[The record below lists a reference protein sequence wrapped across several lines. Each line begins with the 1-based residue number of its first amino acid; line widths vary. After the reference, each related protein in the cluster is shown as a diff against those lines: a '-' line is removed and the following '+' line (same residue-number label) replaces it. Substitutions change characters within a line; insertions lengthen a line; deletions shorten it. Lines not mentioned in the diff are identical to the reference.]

1 MKLLSERWLDYVEKH
16 KEKLDERFLTLFKT
30 YDLADFIFRVEEGH
44 SDPDESPR
52 LFPSYAF
59 EFLVSTDNSF
69 KKIKIEI
76 SQEFMPAATE
86 NEKLLPFETYFDI
99 NRSDAYAL
107 DKFFYDF
114 GEAQRRDL

>member
-1 MKLLSERWLDYVEKH
+1 MKLLSERWLEYVEEH
-16 KEKLDERFLTLFKT
+16 KEKLDEHFLTLFRT

-69 KKIKIEI
+69 KKIKIDV
-76 SQEFMPAATE
+76 SQEVIPVAIE
-86 NEKLLPFETYFDI
+86 NEKTLPFETYYNI
-99 NRSDAYAL
+99 NRSVAYDL
-107 DKFFYDF
+107 DTFFYDF
-114 GEAQRRDL
+114 GEAQRKDL